1 MKDILYRKVLH
12 EVCTSLYGKVTCDVM
27 VFTLQYMEQLLRQ
40 GQSIEFFVGKEMR
53 C

>member
-1 MKDILYRKVLH
+1 MLYRKVLH
-12 EVCTSLYGKVTCDVM
+12 EVYTCLYGKVACDVI
-27 VFTLQYMEQLLRQ
+27 VLTLQYMGQLLRQ